1 MYESPIQVT
10 QTVLDMVAKETEDK
24 VVITA
29 QRALGIDI
37 DKDRLIKALKYDSDM
52 YHKGYADALEKYR
65 WIPREEYLLKDGTN
79 VLVTVHMPTLE
90 PVVRKGI
97 YVDHKFILENTHTWL
112 DTDEE
117 VTAWMYSPAP
127 YL

>member
-1 MYESPIQVT
+1 MYESPIQIT
-10 QTVLDMVAKETEDK
+10 QKINDALVAETENK
-24 VVITA
+24 IVATV
-29 QRALGIDI
+29 QRELGISV

-65 WIPREEYLLKDGTN
+65 WIPREEYLPKDETN
-79 VLVTVHMPTLE
+79 VLVTVHIPTLE
-90 PVVRKGI
+90 PIVRKGI
-97 YVDHKFILENTHTWL
+97 YKDHKFILENCDTWL

>member
-1 MYESPIQVT
+1 MYDSPIQVT

-65 WIPREEYLLKDGTN
+65 WIPREEYLPKDETN
-79 VLVTVHMPTLE
+79 VLVTVHIPTLE
-90 PVVRKGI
+90 PIVRKGI
-97 YVDHKFILENTHTWL
+97 YKDHKFILENCNTWL

-117 VTAWMYSPAP
+117 VTAWMYSPGP
-127 YL
+127 YR

>member
-1 MYESPIQVT
+1 MYESPIQIT
-10 QTVLDMVAKETEDK
+10 QKVLDMVAKETEDK

-65 WIPREEYLLKDGTN
+65 WISREECLPEDETN
-79 VLVTVHMPTLE
+79 VLVTVHIPTLE
-90 PVVRKGI
+90 PIVRKGI
-97 YVDHKFILENTHTWL
+97 YKDHKFILENTNTWL

-117 VTAWMYSPAP
+117 VIAWMYSPAP